1 MELTHLK
8 IEEYDSNVSDEVE
21 QMTKEI
27 KKLKKRYSEGNF
39 LSKNQLQKPFLAKKK
54 IESCLED
61 NCFREKMVF
70 TSAELKS

>member
-27 KKLKKRYSEGNF
+27 ENLKKRYSEGIF
-39 LSKNQLQKPFLAKKK
+39 FFKK
-54 IESCLED
+54 IYYD
-61 NCFREKMVF
+61 NIF
-70 TSAELKS
+70 